1 MIVASIR
8 RARGAN
14 YIFLISAAMF
24 VSRCIFV
31 KPIFESC
38 CGLDVHRDQVTA
50 CIASGLPNEPEEKLI
65 VKEFSSMTYGLKELS
80 SWLKEHNVEFVA
92 MESTGIFWKPV
103 FNILEDDFEV
113 ILANAAHIKN
123 VPGLKTDKKD
133 ARWIARLLRY
143 GLVPASFI
151 PPRNIRNLRDLT
163 RTRKKLIEDLTRRK
177 NRIHKVLQDANIK
190 LSSVATNIFGVSGEA
205 MIMAL
210 LEKDELSPEDIK
222 YLAKGKLRNKIDLLI
237 KAMDSTITDHH
248 RFLLRM
254 HFEQI
259 GSISNQIAKF
269 DEVIDRKLE
278 PCKEEYELIQTCPGL
293 NKITSASILAEIGV
307 DISQFP
313 DKHHL
318 CSWAAIC
325 PGNNESAGKRKSGRT
340 RHGNNYLKTTLVE
353 AAWAASRTKDT
364 YLSAKFHNIAKRR
377 GNKKAAVATG
387 HKILESVYH
396 ILSKRETYKEIGP
409 EAARSQKSRASEY
422 SMILKLEKAGY
433 NIQKVEVPT

>member
-1 MIVASIR
+1 
-8 RARGAN
+8 
-14 YIFLISAAMF
+14 
-24 VSRCIFV
+24 V

-50 CIASGLPNEPEEKLI
+50 CIASGLPNEPEEKFI
-65 VKEFSSMTYGLKELS
+65 VKEFSSMTYGLRELS

-133 ARWIARLLRY
+133 ARWIAKLLRY

-163 RTRKKLIEDLTRRK
+163 RTRKKLIEELTRRK

-190 LSSVATNIFGVSGEA
+190 LSSVATNIFGVSG
-205 MIMAL
+205 
-210 LEKDELSPEDIK
+210 D
-222 YLAKGKLRNKIDLLI
+222 

-248 RFLLRM
+248 RFLLKM
-254 HFEQI
+254 HFEQM

-269 DEVIDRKLE
+269 DEVIDRELE
-278 PCKEEYELIQTCPGL
+278 PCKEGYELIQTCPGL
-293 NKITSASILAEIGV
+293 NKITSASILAEIGF

-313 DKHHL
+313 DKHHI

-340 RHGNNYLKTTLVE
+340 RHGNNYLKTILVE

-377 GNKKAAVATG
+377 GNKRAAVATG
-387 HKILESVYH
+387 HKILEIVYH
-396 ILSKRETYKEIGP
+396 ILSKREPYKEIGP
-409 EAARSQKSRASEY
+409 EAARSQNSRANEY
-422 SMILKLEKAGY
+422 SMIQKLEKAGY
-433 NIQKVEVPT
+433 NVQKVEVPT